1 MREAWLGFSLVIIAC
16 LIELAS
22 STVVLKPFSLSFTD
36 LPAKFARGMN
46 NSGVCGALEVAD
58 PLDACTPLRNEFS
71 SNRTDPV
78 KLALIIR
85 GDCSFEEKI
94 RNAQRGGFSAAIVY
108 DDRNGGNL
116 IYMMMNPKGIE
127 VQAVFVSKSAGEF
140 LKDHA
145 KGEMGECC
153 IYAQQNGR
161 AWTVFAICFLSLV
174 VIAVFLVI
182 AFIAPRSLS
191 NWRGRNSVRSVD
203 TKMVEALPR
212 VTFSSARLSQCCTG
226 ETCAICLEDYE
237 DGEILKVLPCQHDFH
252 SSCVE
257 SWLTKWGTFCPVCK
271 LDMATKIAYSE
282 IRISTQ
288 YVLSLP
294 KSVFLSSDRSSGVA
308 GVLSAREGHPHQKFI
323 SSPVSSKYRQEVR
336 DDADCGNNQ
345 LRLTNSISSSN
356 LKQSQPTCFH
366 LHQVLVFPR
375 QKKPRKQPQD
385 LRNNGRKSAKTLTYI
400 KENFV
405 SVMGS
410 LDKSSGSEVVTID
423 VIQAKSLLQSGYGY
437 IDVRTVEEYKKGH
450 VDAEKILNIP
460 YMFNTPEGRVKNPEF
475 LKQVSSFCKEDDL
488 LVVGCQSGVRSLYA
502 TADLLTIGF
511 KNVSNM
517 GGGYLAWV
525 DNGFPLKMEE
535 PVKVEDKH
543 KEEL

>member
-282 IRISTQ
+282 I
-288 YVLSLP
+288 
-294 KSVFLSSDRSSGVA
+294 KRSS
-308 GVLSAREGHPHQKFI
+308 R
-323 SSPVSSKYRQEVR
+323 
-336 DDADCGNNQ
+336 CGNNQ

-525 DNGFPLKMEE
+525 GNGFPLKMEE